1 MDKLKELFS
10 GDLVVAN
17 LGSGIFSDAIR
28 AQEGRSFQVDWEV
41 PCRGDEKL
49 FAALEDLSGGV
60 GSGPVGDGAV
70 VNENPMFGTNEMLVD
85 GSRFLLAG
93 GDKTH
98 VVASGSEGDE
108 LRPAVDGWRCD
119 SVSDWQQ
126 SYALESLKI
135 ER

>member
-1 MDKLKELFS
+1 
-10 GDLVVAN
+10 
-17 LGSGIFSDAIR
+17 
-28 AQEGRSFQVDWEV
+28 
-41 PCRGDEKL
+41 
-49 FAALEDLSGGV
+49 
-60 GSGPVGDGAV
+60 
-70 VNENPMFGTNEMLVD
+70 MFGTNEMLVD